1 MYPTVNDITMTWH
14 WPHAFWLLVIP
25 VGFALWEL
33 TRRVR
38 AGTRSLPKVLRAD
51 ALPGR
56 LMLAGV
62 DPQRSARPRF
72 RWRMWLGL
80 SLAVVALAR
89 PQWGEVE
96 EQVFEQAREILIAVD
111 LSRSMLA
118 PDVPPSRLERA
129 RLLITGLLE
138 QLEGER
144 VGLLVFAGTAFLQ
157 SPLSADYEILR
168 EFLPALEPDFL
179 PQGGTDYAAMLRTA
193 LDAFGREENADRFLI
208 VLSDGESQT
217 DAWEPVARELDERN
231 IKVIGLG
238 IGTADGAMLPDGEGG
253 FVKDERGAVVLSR
266 LNASTLE
273 ELARRTG
280 GVYRDASTWVDL
292 AAVVEE
298 TVAAGRQGEFAE
310 RNRVRR
316 IERFQWPLAAALLF
330 LLLSYWREFPV
341 HPRARS
347 LPLQPAR
354 KPERTPPQAVATA
367 LAIIAALASGAGRL
381 PAQQPAQQQD
391 NAFAAP
397 LRETVSRLANAPALS
412 AKDYA
417 DLAKST
423 VTYGERMANGQQRP
437 EAGVI
442 DDALSAVDHGESMDP
457 KAADWDTLRRQL
469 EALRPPEEQQQQQEE
484 SPEQPPQDNQEESE
498 NQKDSSQSQN
508 SQQQSSEDGQQQES
522 EASES
527 SEPQEGESKGNEQQ
541 QQDGSSPQSQPPAQ
555 SAFGDMNTPPENDRQ
570 PGELPPPP
578 RDTQQVGG
586 QSERAF
592 AEQRDPALAVPLQ
605 KLDELRRQD
614 SPAELYQLMQDP
626 NARPT
631 EKGRDW

>member
-1 MYPTVNDITMTWH
+1 MTWH
-14 WPHAFWLLVIP
+14 WPNAFWFLIIP
-25 VGFALWEL
+25 VALAVWEL

-38 AGTRSLPKVLRAD
+38 AGAQPLPKVLRAE

-56 LMLAGV
+56 LALSGSEA
-62 DPQRSARPRF
+62 QRPSRPRF

-80 SLAVVALAR
+80 MLAIVALAR
-89 PQWGEVE
+89 PQWGEIE
-96 EQVFEQAREILIAVD
+96 EQVFDQAREILIAVD

-129 RLLITGLLE
+129 RLLITSLLE

-179 PQGGTDYAAMLRTA
+179 PQGGTDYAAMLETA
-193 LDAFGREENADRFLI
+193 LDAFGKEDGSDRFLI

-217 DAWEPVARELDERN
+217 DKWEALVEKLDERG

-238 IGTADGAMLPDGEGG
+238 IGTPDGAMLPDGEGG

-266 LNASTLE
+266 LNPSTLE

-292 AAVVEE
+292 AAVVED

-310 RNRVRR
+310 VNRVRR
-316 IERFQWPLAAALLF
+316 IERFQWALAPALLL

-341 HPRARS
+341 HPRSRNV
-347 LPLQPAR
+347 PLQATG
-354 KPERTPPQAVATA
+354 TPPRPAATTAATA
-367 LAIIAALASGAGRL
+367 LALLAALAIGAPRL
-381 PAQQPAQQQD
+381 PAQQQQQQPE

-397 LRETVSRLANAPALS
+397 LRETVARLSGEPTLA
-412 AKDYA
+412 AKDFA
-417 DLAKST
+417 DLAKTT
-423 VTYGERMANGQQRP
+423 VTYGERMMNAQQRP
-437 EAGVI
+437 EPGVV
-442 DDALSAVDHGESMDP
+442 DDALAAVDAGEALDSQ
-457 KAADWDTLRRQL
+457 AADWETLRRQL
-469 EALRPPEEQQQQQEE
+469 EALRPPEQQQQQQEQPEQQPQENQKSDDSQDSEQSQQQQQKQQEQSDSEQKQEPQDSEQSE
-484 SPEQPPQDNQEESE
+484 SPENAPQD
-498 NQKDSSQSQN
+498 D
-508 SQQQSSEDGQQQES
+508 QQQSQ
-522 EASES
+522 
-527 SEPQEGESKGNEQQ
+527 PQ
-541 QQDGSSPQSQPPAQ
+541 DQSQPSNAPSQ
-555 SAFGDMNTPPENDRQ
+555 SAFGDMTPPSEENGQ
-570 PGELPPPP
+570 PEEPPTPP
-578 RDTQQVGG
+578 QNTQQVGG
-586 QSERAF
+586 QSERSF
-592 AEQRDPALAVPLQ
+592 DEKQDPALAIPLQ
-605 KLDELRRQD
+605 KLNELRRQD